1 MKKIKTNGPLILNKN
16 KVVYFLIVQII
27 AFLFVACNSQETNV
41 EVDDDYI
48 NSILAHRNEKDST
61 MRIGLHSPFNRDS
74 TVEFSS
80 LNYYE
85 TDPAF
90 LFKSKLFRY
99 YPPDTVE
106 ILGTK
111 GEIRQVI
118 KEGFVKLDFEGTEHR
133 VNIYKGFSR
142 SGVAY
147 HSIWFTDKTTGDE
160 TYGVGRYIDF
170 EMSEDTDSVYAIDF
184 NYAYNPYC
192 AYSALYSCPIPRK
205 EDYLDFLIEAGEKNF
220 H

>member
-1 MKKIKTNGPLILNKN
+1 
-16 KVVYFLIVQII
+16 
-27 AFLFVACNSQETNV
+27 
-41 EVDDDYI
+41 
-48 NSILAHRNEKDST
+48 LAHRNEKDST

-74 TVEFSS
+74 TVEFSA

-85 TDPAF
+85 PDPVF

-99 YPPDTVE
+99 DPPDTVE

-147 HSIWFTDKTTGDE
+147 YSIWFTDKTTGDE

-170 EMSEDTDSVYAIDF
+170 EMSENTDSVYAIDF

-192 AYSALYSCPIPRK
+192 AYSAKYSCPIPRK